1 MQRLCAV
8 LPVFSICNYVK
19 VLQAVIE
26 YYHFAHDR
34 CHPGSIAAFLFLT
47 FTSNHFIMT
56 GKLNPDQVR
65 NLLTSQVLGR
75 LACTDGLNPYIVP
88 VTYAYDGKYIYGQT
102 NEGMKLELL
111 RKNHNVCFE
120 VDSMVN
126 MANWQSV
133 LVFGEFEEL
142 GSSDAEAAREILFG
156 RVFSLMTS
164 STIHQHE
171 HEVDTVPDDSNRVKY
186 VMYRIKIN
194 AVTGRYEKQ

>member
-1 MQRLCAV
+1 M
-8 LPVFSICNYVK
+8 
-19 VLQAVIE
+19 
-26 YYHFAHDR
+26 
-34 CHPGSIAAFLFLT
+34 AASLFLA
-47 FTSNHFIMT
+47 FTLNNTIMT

-102 NEGMKLELL
+102 NEGMKLEIL

-120 VDSMVN
+120 VDSMMN
-126 MANWQSV
+126 MANWQSA

-142 GSSDAEAAREILFG
+142 HNSEAEAAREVLFG

-171 HEVDTVPDDSNRVKY
+171 HGVDSIPDDSTRVKY
-186 VMYRIKIN
+186 VMYRIKIKS
-194 AVTGRYEKQ
+194 VTGRFEKQ